1 MQNNDVSVNP
11 VSTQQNQSVTELV
24 NISIGQ
30 RVQSAKFGIGIVI
43 GKKGNGA
50 DEQVHVDFDGM
61 GKKWL
66 SLEFAKLKQVREGHS
81 RYSAE

>member
-1 MQNNDVSVNP
+1 MASESIYQFGEINQ

-24 NISIGQ
+24 NVSIGQ

-61 GKKWL
+61 GKSGCL
-66 SLEFAKLKQVREGHS
+66 SNLQS
-81 RYSAE
+81 